1 MSRFISIQK
10 MLFELWIVESKK
22 VKRKVVVAVET
33 STGLG
38 FFCVGG
44 VRLKKLQVGCRRM
57 CKKPTCELSCAD
69 LSGYVPACVCVC
81 RGPAFGQQ
89 VNSPDRY

>member
-1 MSRFISIQK
+1 
-10 MLFELWIVESKK
+10 MLFELWFVESKK
-22 VKRKVVVAVET
+22 VKRKVVVQLKHREVWA
-33 STGLG
+33 

-89 VNSPDRY
+89 VYSPDRY